1 MNRGSAL
8 RATAHARAQR
18 GMAPHARAQRG
29 LTLIELIVTLSLLAI
44 VAVIGATLIG
54 SLATGQRDGID
65 RLAASGAA
73 DAALR
78 RMARELQGALPNS
91 VRVTRSSAGG
101 VDTVFIEFVPVVDG
115 GRYRAKVDATA
126 GGPGDPLDLADPA
139 DDRFDVIGAP
149 IAAGAAGSQL
159 VIQNL
164 GNDLADA
171 YAGQNRRAGVALP
184 AGGTQVAFTP
194 AGAFPQATDSQRFF
208 LVGTP
213 ISFVCE
219 PATLPDGRAGYRLWR
234 LAGYGWHAA
243 QPAVLAS
250 GPLGGANRALLLEPL
265 AGCDAAY
272 STALANIGLLTARL
286 AVPGSSGAPALPLM
300 AQIAIDNTP

>member
-1 MNRGSAL
+1 MKRT
-8 RATAHARAQR
+8 ATARR
-18 GMAPHARAQRG
+18 LPPGGSQRG

-44 VAVIGATLIG
+44 VAVIGATMIG

-78 RMARELQGALPNS
+78 RMSRELQGALPNS
-91 VRVTRSSAGG
+91 VRVARTTSGG
-101 VDTVFIEFVPVVDG
+101 IDTVYIEFVPVVDG

-126 GGPGDPLDLADPA
+126 GGPGDPLDLAEPA
-139 DDRFDVIGAP
+139 DDRFDVIGRP
-149 IAAGAAGSQL
+149 IDAGAAGSQL

-171 YAGQNRRAGVALP
+171 YAGQNRRSGVSLP
-184 AGGTQVAFTP
+184 AGGTQLAFTP

-213 ISFVCE
+213 VSFVCE
-219 PATLPDGRAGYRLWR
+219 PATLPDGRAGFRLWR
-234 LAGYGWHAA
+234 LAGYGWHAT
-243 QPAVLAS
+243 QPAALSS
-250 GPLGGANRALLLEPL
+250 GPLAGASRALLLEPL
-265 AGCDAAY
+265 LGCDAAY

-286 AVPGSSGAPALPLM
+286 ALASGSGAVALPLM